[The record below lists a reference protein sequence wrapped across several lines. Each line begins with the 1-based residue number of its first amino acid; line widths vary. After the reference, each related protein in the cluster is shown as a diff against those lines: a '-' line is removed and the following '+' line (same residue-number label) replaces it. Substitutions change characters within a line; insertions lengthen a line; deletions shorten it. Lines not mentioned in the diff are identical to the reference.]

1 MTIKRNFN
9 INRLVILI
17 PGRPGVLA
25 GDKNY
30 QPIDVEIPFYLMA
43 YTADEMEDVHRRFRQ
58 GRRGA
63 RFEIQADH
71 PLSPLFLDVDDFS
84 LPGLAGGR
92 EVSAGRWMCQ
102 CVFFRL
108 LACFLPHY
116 YMARIPSQ

>member
-1 MTIKRNFN
+1 MR
-9 INRLVILI
+9 I

-58 GRRGA
+58 GWRGA

-71 PLSPLFLDVDDFS
+71 PLSPLFLTVTFE
-84 LPGLAGGR
+84 PCN
-92 EVSAGRWMCQ
+92 SAVENMPEAEKIRTDTSTAR
-102 CVFFRL
+102 RL
-108 LACFLPHY
+108 LMSRWKPGKLKSSTSKNKGLSGRSA
-116 YMARIPSQ
+116 